1 MMRRMAKF
9 QLDKYARDARAWSNL
24 ATINYL
30 GSMALFTYG
39 NPVLYLPAATL
50 GHHAL
55 EMYLKA
61 ALISEGMTVFD
72 PAKLKYL
79 DPAYGLKKADCVWGH
94 VLKEQA
100 RQLAA
105 KRSEFDLSAPL
116 YVPDCAFLQMPM
128 KLEDAFGLFDPFFSE
143 LRYPREMKGLKGVGE
158 GEWRVLVA
166 LVEVLNPL
174 LCGVQ

>member
-1 MMRRMAKF
+1 MMRHMAKV
-9 QLDKYARDARAWSNL
+9 QLDKYARDARTWRDF
-24 ATINYL
+24 ATLNYL
-30 GSMALFTYG
+30 ASTALFTYG

-72 PAKLKYL
+72 PAKLRYL

-100 RQLAA
+100 QQLAA

-116 YVPDCAFLQMPM
+116 YVPDCALLQMPM
-128 KLEDAFGLFDPFFSE
+128 KLEGAFELFDPFFSE
-143 LRYPREMKGLKGVGE
+143 LRYPREMKRLKGVGQD
-158 GEWRVLVA
+158 EWRVLVA
-166 LVEVLNPL
+166 LVGVLNPL